1 MSGDNGAAQLK
12 LVSDTSGDPWTW
24 GPGNIAVV
32 HPKSALNEGK
42 LIDFEPSLHQKIGQL
57 VGQKENRVGVSF
69 QLSSLRDI
77 DAANST
83 FWAKGWLNIL
93 YVEPKILANP
103 GDYYDGMYIDKEHDK
118 GDKGQDN
125 GKYTRAS
132 LPLPTLQNSY
142 SVELA
147 EQVMRVKDKSRGLV
161 TWNIRYQGTF
171 AMGLDVHT
179 FPFDLHTLQIQFI
192 FKPGYHLVH
201 HEFVPTQSYGQL
213 VNNSWDF
220 LVVNGEKDNA
230 PWLSA
235 TYSKFKSNASNQD
248 SPKVTF
254 KIQVARKPFYYI
266 TNIVVVVIFLEIL
279 TGSVFL
285 FGKEEGS
292 VSTTLGALLALMAF
306 KYSVAAEL
314 PKVGYL
320 TVMDTYMLIGFV
332 VLSLTGV
339 EAMVRVFVGWSS
351 DETSTCRYDCLEG
364 CKMAGIYAATILIQH
379 IYLAV
384 KYIQSMYFHRPR
396 EIRGMLSTKIDD
408 RSSMLSGD
416 SGGDYQ
422 RVDDHDHF
430 ECR

>member
-1 MSGDNGAAQLK
+1 MSGDSGAAQLK

-32 HPKSALNEGK
+32 YPQSALNEGK

-69 QLSSLRDI
+69 NLSSLRDI

-103 GDYYDGMYIDKEHDK
+103 DDYYDGMYIDKEHDK
-118 GDKGQDN
+118 GED

-132 LPLPTLQNSY
+132 LPLPTLMSSY

-171 AMGLDVHT
+171 AMGLDVHN
-179 FPFDLHTLQIQFI
+179 FPFDLHTLQIPFI

-201 HEFVPTQSYGQL
+201 HEFDPTKCYGQL

-220 LVVNGEKDNA
+220 LVVNGESKHNA

-235 TYSKFKSNASNQD
+235 TYSKFKSNASEQ
-248 SPKVTF
+248 PKVTF
-254 KIQVARKPFYYI
+254 NILVARKPFYYI
-266 TNIVVVVIFLEIL
+266 TNIVVVVVFLEIL

-332 VLSLTGV
+332 ILSLTGV

-379 IYLAV
+379 IYLAA

-396 EIRGMLSTKIDD
+396 EIRGMLITKIDD
-408 RSSMLSGD
+408 RSSMLSASSVD
-416 SGGDYQ
+416 SRGDYQ
-422 RVDDHDHF
+422 ALKTLEDPERPS
-430 ECR
+430 